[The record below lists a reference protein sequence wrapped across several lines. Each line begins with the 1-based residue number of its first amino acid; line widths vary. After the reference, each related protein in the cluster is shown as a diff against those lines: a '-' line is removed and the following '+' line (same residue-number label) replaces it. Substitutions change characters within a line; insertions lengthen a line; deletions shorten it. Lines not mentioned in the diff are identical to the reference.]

1 MSVIAGIDIGSHS
14 ITTLIG
20 DGLPGGGVRIRGAG
34 HAPAEGIRA
43 GEIVHVEDAASAI
56 AASVERAERLAGD
69 GFDLAVVGITGAHV
83 DCLNN
88 SAAVPLGRRPRRI
101 GEADVDRVLDAA
113 GAIPIADGREV
124 LHVLPRAYRIDGGH
138 AVVSPVGMEG
148 SRLEADVH
156 VVGASAPAVSA
167 IRRCLD
173 LADVGPARLVLS
185 TLAAAEATLDRDE
198 RELGVVVVDLGHA
211 VTGVACY
218 AGGSLV
224 HSTVIPVG
232 GRHMTNDLAIF
243 LQTPLE
249 QAERIKQTH
258 GHVLPEHDEDR
269 AEIDVVP
276 FGTDEPV
283 RVMRRQIGEVLAAR
297 ADEIA
302 RLVGEAIDEA
312 AIGERPPAGVVLV
325 GGGAELNGLPRRLG
339 EAWDMPVRRGRPTQI
354 TGLAS
359 AAGTP
364 AHAAAVGLIMWS
376 AREVKDAANLAPATE
391 RGGGAGGAQSLLDWI
406 RAALLPR
413 RGTRSGT

>member
-1 MSVIAGIDIGSHS
+1 MTVIAGIDIGSHS

-20 DGLPGGGVRIRGAG
+20 EGLPGGGARIRGAG

-56 AASVERAERLAGD
+56 AASLERAERLSGD
-69 GFDLAVVGITGAHV
+69 GFDVAVVGITGAHI
-83 DCLNN
+83 DCMNN
-88 SAAVPLGRRPRRI
+88 SASVPCGRRPRRI
-101 GEADVDRVLDAA
+101 LEADLDRVLEAA

-124 LHVLPRAYRIDGGH
+124 IHVLPRGYRIDGGH
-138 AVVSPVGMEG
+138 SVDSPVGMEG
-148 SRLEADVH
+148 SRLEANVH
-156 VVGASAPAVSA
+156 VVGANAAAISA

-173 LADVGPARLVLS
+173 LAQVGPARLVLS
-185 TLAAAEATLDRDE
+185 TLAAAESTLDRDE

-218 AGGSLV
+218 SAGSLIHTAV
-224 HSTVIPVG
+224 LPIG

-258 GHVLPEHDEDR
+258 GHVLPEHDDDR
-269 AEIDVVP
+269 AEIEVVP

-283 RVMRRQIGEVLAAR
+283 KVMRKYVGEVLAAR

-302 RLVGEAIDEA
+302 RMVSETIDEA
-312 AIGERPPAGVVLV
+312 ALGDRPPAGVVLV
-325 GGGAELNGLPRRLG
+325 GGGAELNGLPKRLG
-339 EAWDMPVRRGRPTQI
+339 EAWGMPVRRGRPTQI
-354 TGLAS
+354 AGLTS

-364 AHAAAVGLIMWS
+364 AHAAAVGLIMWA
-376 AREVKDAANLAPATE
+376 AREVRDAAVPTSRAYGTDGE
-391 RGGGAGGAQSLLDWI
+391 SGGVVDWI
-406 RAALLPR
+406 QKMLLPK
-413 RGTRSGT
+413 RGTESGA